1 MISPVFDRPVS
12 ARIDRNALRH
22 NLAVVRKH
30 APRSK
35 VFAILKA
42 NAYGHGAL
50 AVATALSDAEGFGL
64 IEADV
69 AVALRDVLGIKK
81 PILLLEGFY
90 TAQELETFI
99 RYDLTAVVHAQEQ
112 IDMLDALQTGKGK
125 QIRVF
130 LKVNTGMNR
139 VGVPPEDFASAVQR
153 LHKNPSVELIGVMS
167 HFASVDEPE
176 SVEQQ
181 LSVFRGLALPDGLP
195 VSLSNSG
202 AVMKYPMSH
211 QDWVRAGIMLY
222 GCSPFDN
229 DDGSAWDLQPAMT
242 FQSHIISIQQVRA
255 GASVGYGRTFVAPC
269 DMAIGNVAGGYA
281 DGYPLQATTGTP
293 ILVDGQ
299 RTQVLGR
306 VSMDKLCVDLSSV
319 PSARVGSEVTFW
331 GKDLPVEVVARA
343 AGTIGYEL
351 LARVGQRVPRNI
363 DYELCTR
370 PGY

>member
-1 MISPVFDRPVS
+1 MITPVFDRPVS
-12 ARIDRNALRH
+12 ARIDCNALRH
-22 NLAVVRKH
+22 NLAVVRKL
-30 APRSK
+30 APGSK

-50 AVATALSDAEGFGL
+50 TVATALSDADGFGL

-69 AVALRDVLGIKK
+69 AVAMRLELGIQK

-112 IDMLDALQTGKGK
+112 VEMLGALETGKGK
-125 QIRVF
+125 PIRVF

-139 VGVPPEDFASAVQR
+139 IGVPPEYFANAVQSLR
-153 LHKNPSVELIGVMS
+153 GNPRVELVGVMS

-176 SVEQQ
+176 SVKQQ
-181 LSVFRGLALPDGLP
+181 LCLFRGLELPDGLP

-202 AVMKYPMSH
+202 AVMKYPASH

-229 DDGSAWDLQPAMT
+229 DDGRVWNLRPAMT
-242 FQSHIISIQQVRA
+242 FQSHIISIQNVRA
-255 GASVGYGRTFVAPC
+255 GASVGYGGTFVAPC

-351 LARVGQRVPRNI
+351 FARLGQRVRRIIN
-363 DYELCTR
+363 
-370 PGY
+370 